1 MDSVNEIAIR
11 GVAADGFAQDLADA
25 RVAATLFRDA
35 RIIIDKSH
43 GTQDSAHAKCCNQLI
58 AGYACTVDGDFGEAI
73 IPVGERY
80 MLRGGEP
87 VSNEILT
94 HAQAQTAD
102 DDEA

>member
-1 MDSVNEIAIR
+1 MFGFVDMQPGNRTIR
-11 GVAADGFAQDLADA
+11 I
-25 RVAATLFRDA
+25 A

-43 GTQDSAHAKCCNQLI
+43 GTQGSAHAKCCNQLI
-58 AGYACTVDGDFGEAI
+58 AGYACTEDGNFDETI

-87 VSNEILT
+87 VAHEILT